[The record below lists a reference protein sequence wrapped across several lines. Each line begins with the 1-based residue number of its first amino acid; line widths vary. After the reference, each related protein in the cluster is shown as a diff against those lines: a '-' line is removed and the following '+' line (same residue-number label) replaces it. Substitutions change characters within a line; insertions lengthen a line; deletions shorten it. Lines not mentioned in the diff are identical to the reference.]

1 MSFSEPDLD
10 AYIRERLHEALADL
24 SVDDISLLQLHYC
37 EGRTVAQIAELLGG
51 TSDAAEM
58 NLQRARA
65 EVEKRMNIPVDR
77 LQGWSFDEVLTQAWP
92 KPSEMEVEASGRR
105 VWFGIQKELKTYDTQ
120 FRSLYRNDW
129 ADAHGLRDLQVL
141 AAIGLL
147 GGESSFENISAIV
160 NEWSSID
167 VESRFVYAAMDRL
180 QDRKLITSHF
190 SDVAKTG
197 NAPKR
202 LFKITPDGQRKL
214 STAPKQALARVKNDE
229 WDQTDDS
236 AWRAPL

>member
-1 MSFSEPDLD
+1 MHLLSAENIPKDCPGIVDSCLSTRKTARPRSSSQIAAGAGD
-10 AYIRERLHEALADL
+10 APWR
-24 SVDDISLLQLHYC
+24 ISLC
-37 EGRTVAQIAELLGG
+37 
-51 TSDAAEM
+51 
-58 NLQRARA
+58 
-65 EVEKRMNIPVDR
+65 
-77 LQGWSFDEVLTQAWP
+77 
-92 KPSEMEVEASGRR
+92 
-105 VWFGIQKELKTYDTQ
+105 
-120 FRSLYRNDW
+120 RNDW

>member
-1 MSFSEPDLD
+1 M
-10 AYIRERLHEALADL
+10 
-24 SVDDISLLQLHYC
+24 
-37 EGRTVAQIAELLGG
+37 
-51 TSDAAEM
+51 
-58 NLQRARA
+58 
-65 EVEKRMNIPVDR
+65 
-77 LQGWSFDEVLTQAWP
+77 
-92 KPSEMEVEASGRR
+92 
-105 VWFGIQKELKTYDTQ
+105 
-120 FRSLYRNDW
+120 
-129 ADAHGLRDLQVL
+129 L

-214 STAPKQALARVKNDE
+214 STAPKQALARVKTTNGTRRMIQHGAHHSNRGRVVLFIASTGAEELVPGTVANMHDFHF
-229 WDQTDDS
+229 
-236 AWRAPL
+236 L